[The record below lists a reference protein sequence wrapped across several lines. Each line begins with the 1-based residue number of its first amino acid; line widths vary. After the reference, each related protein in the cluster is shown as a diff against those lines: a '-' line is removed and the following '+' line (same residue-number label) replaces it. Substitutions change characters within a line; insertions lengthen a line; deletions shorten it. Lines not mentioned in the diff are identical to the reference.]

1 MKFKNINIALLMA
14 AGFMITGCSKDF
26 LDVPSREIIEA
37 DDSEQ
42 NFSPEVLV
50 NGVYGMFTDWNY
62 GFSFMGITEIIS
74 DNSDKGSSPTD
85 TGGDKDI
92 LDNLTFTSTA
102 GSFAAL
108 WEQWYKS
115 IGRATNSIQFTEEY
129 GLTDENLK
137 NRYIAEARF
146 LRALNYFW

>member
-1 MKFKNINIALLMA
+1 M
-14 AGFMITGCSKDF
+14 
-26 LDVPSREIIEA
+26 
-37 DDSEQ
+37 
-42 NFSPEVLV
+42 
-50 NGVYGMFTDWNY
+50 GVYGMFTDWNY
-62 GFSFMGITEIIS
+62 GFAYMGITEIIS

-85 TGGDKDI
+85 TGTDKDI

-102 GSFAAL
+102 SSFASM

-146 LRALNYFW
+146 LRALNYFLVG